1 MLTNPFHF
9 LSLFGHCSA
18 TRKWRVRWMSLLVW
32 GPVNLIHFGVLLVV
46 GSETDSA
53 RTRSLSLSLSL
64 SLSIYIYIFGVVA
77 DRLSGHICVLVW
89 FCLGIL
95 VFISITVLCGILDHL
110 SSDCFWAHPWW
121 GDVELG
127 DGEVVC
133 FQLFSLFLWLEKLML
148 SHGAFVVVIDLV
160 MYLTDDHNKYCDCCY
175 RTTCCACVCL
185 FLFSFFCNC
194 IYIVSY

>member
-1 MLTNPFHF
+1 MLTNPFHPSF
-9 LSLFGHCSA
+9 LTSESLSNRSLLERG
-18 TRKWRVRWMSLLVW
+18 RVRWVSLLVW
-32 GPVNLIHFGVLLVV
+32 GPANLIRFGVLLVA
-46 GSETDSA
+46 GLEKD
-53 RTRSLSLSLSL
+53 LSLT
-64 SLSIYIYIFGVVA
+64 VA
-77 DRLSGHICVLVW
+77 NSQSGHIYVLVW